1 MLLPEGS
8 GEGTS
13 FKLSQVDGSIYFLV
27 VVGLRYPFPC
37 WLSAGLFS
45 APSGQLDSHCSL
57 LPSGQLLMLKISLKK
72 KKISLTSSSIT
83 SLRKSS
89 SFIGL
94 L

>member
-8 GEGTS
+8 REGTS
-13 FKLSQVDGSIYFLV
+13 FKLSQVDGSIHFLV

-57 LPSGQLLMLKISLKK
+57 LPSGQLLMLKISL
-72 KKISLTSSSIT
+72 TSSIT